1 MLLLAKKEKIS
12 RSLTLGMYFF
22 IGYRPSRV
30 QSRDSKAQSC
40 ISHQS
45 SSMHFY
51 VQWLMFVISFFFF
64 WLLFFQV
71 IKNVAKFKI
80 EVRDFYDMA
89 NSQHFV

>member
-1 MLLLAKKEKIS
+1 
-12 RSLTLGMYFF
+12 
-22 IGYRPSRV
+22 
-30 QSRDSKAQSC
+30 
-40 ISHQS
+40 
-45 SSMHFY
+45 MHFY